1 MLTNYDSY
9 KQNALEACK
18 DIFIREYNRS
28 IGIPLPKIDFVLPD
42 SNNYKSGEYYIQIGE
57 TWQIHLNFGLLPKS
71 YKNFKEEV
79 RVLTRHEVE
88 HYMCCPFDVLTHFR
102 MLLAILD
109 TYSKY
114 YSHHN
119 ININSLICSL
129 ANQAAD
135 IIIDTKN
142 FFNHKEE
149 TLNSEISWIK
159 KGRYDKFCDLPR
171 HSKLMFL
178 TKETLWKES
187 LELNETDSELIEE
200 VKILANKFE
209 EGGITNKNLFIE
221 KTIAYTHSFFKL
233 FQQDEQ
239 DQQQKENSNNSS
251 GSQSG
256 HSNNPQITPSK
267 DSQEDGSQFLF
278 QTPEKIK
285 EALEQLAQE
294 TSIGQFSQVIS
305 AAGLSSLSDIDKQKI
320 WFNAQNMDVIP
331 ILEKLP
337 VGDNDNYSYPASWK
351 LGDPIEELDM
361 MLSFTTSPVI
371 IPGITTKKWVKNS
384 TISSGI
390 ENKEADLLLVVD
402 TSGSM
407 GSIIESNNNLH
418 QAVIASYGIIKYFE
432 SKSSKVALIC
442 FSDKISAYVDW
453 TKNYDQI
460 REAILI
466 SGGGGTNFPIINIE
480 DTIEKSQNPVVS
492 VVITDGEIINLQET
506 LQYFVEY
513 LSDGNK
519 LFLFLQDNKSNIDN
533 FKILSNYGA
542 KIAKAIT
549 ANEIR
554 NTVLNDL
561 L

>member
-1 MLTNYDSY
+1 MSTNYDSY
-9 KQNALEACK
+9 KQKAIEASN
-18 DIFIREYNRS
+18 DIFIKEYSSS

-42 SNNYKSGEYYIQIGE
+42 STNYKSGEYYIQVGE
-57 TWQIHLNFGLLPKS
+57 TWQIYLNFGLLPKS
-71 YKNFKEEV
+71 YKDFQEEV

-88 HYMCCPFDVLTHFR
+88 HYICCPFDVLTHFR
-102 MLLAILD
+102 MLSAILD
-109 TYSKY
+109 TYKKY
-114 YSHHN
+114 YSHHQ
-119 ININSLICSL
+119 INIISLAGSL

-142 FFNHKEE
+142 FFKHKEE
-149 TLNSEISWIK
+149 TLKSEISWIK
-159 KGRYDKFCDLPR
+159 KSTHDKFLDLPR

-178 TKETLWKES
+178 TKEALWKES

-209 EGGITNKNLFIE
+209 EDGITNKNLFLQ

-233 FQQDEQ
+233 FQQDKQEEQ
-239 DQQQKENSNNSS
+239 EKGNNSS
-251 GSQSG
+251 SSVSQIG
-256 HSNNPQITPSK
+256 QINNPQITPSK
-267 DSQEDGSQFLF
+267 DSQEEGSQFLF
-278 QTPEKIK
+278 QSPDKIK

-294 TSIGQFSQVIS
+294 ASIEQFSQIIS
-305 AAGLSSLSDIDKQKI
+305 AVGISSLSEIDKQKI
-320 WFNAQNMDVIP
+320 WFNAQNADVIP
-331 ILEKLP
+331 IIEQLP
-337 VGDNDNYSYPASWK
+337 VGNNDNYSYPASWK
-351 LGDPIEELDM
+351 LGDPIEDLDM
-361 MLSFTTSPVI
+361 MLSFVTSPVI

-384 TISSGI
+384 IISSGI

-407 GSIIESNNNLH
+407 GSILESNNNLH

-466 SGGGGTNFPIINIE
+466 SGGGGTNFPISNIE

-492 VVITDGEIINLQET
+492 VVITDGEINNLQET

-519 LFLFLQDNKSNIDN
+519 LFMFLQDNKSNLDN
-533 FKILSNYGA
+533 FKILYNYGA
-542 KIAKAIT
+542 KIVKAIT